1 MSTPWRVEMFNL
13 AEAKW
18 VPEGGNYRSSKAAT
32 IALTKLR
39 AADAN
44 RPGPQRRVYRI
55 RRAG

>member
-1 MSTPWRVEMFNL
+1 MPTPWRVEMFNL
-13 AEAKW
+13 VDAKW
-18 VPEGGNYRSSKAAT
+18 VPEGENYRSSRAAT

-39 AADAN
+39 AADAS